1 MKLKDLVSIAK
12 NKKNKQVNFS
22 LKKTKLKQCDMDL
35 EDILELKVTSRR
47 LK

>member
-1 MKLKDLVSIAK
+1 MRLKDLVSIAK

-22 LKKTKLKQCDMDL
+22 LKKTKLKECEMDIDDL
-35 EDILELKVTSRR
+35 LELKVVSNR